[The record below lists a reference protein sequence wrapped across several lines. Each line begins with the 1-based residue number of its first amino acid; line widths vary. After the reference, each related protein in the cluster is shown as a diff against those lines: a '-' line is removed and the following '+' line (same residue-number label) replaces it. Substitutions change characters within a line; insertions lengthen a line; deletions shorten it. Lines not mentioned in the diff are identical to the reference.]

1 MIPMR
6 MKINNNQ
13 DIIINKMFQAS
24 EIAPLAIQPDEN
36 DPNKKAFKILF
47 KLNEHI
53 TDTDIFFEIR
63 LLTED
68 DLDRAYIKSR
78 SIYIDNLEKDE
89 KKYEAFKN
97 MMKGF
102 NVDIFYVG
110 DFYYEFDNGNYYIDG
125 FKQLIEQKSGSV
137 FFERIRVYIP
147 RWMML
152 GLSLYMQ
159 DITDPYNRVEKEY
172 LFASNKFSNMRFE
185 KVENLKVLGT
195 CKTRKE
201 EFISYNTMYELN
213 TGPTFWRFTY
223 EILTEEDL
231 EVKEPIGEQEFEAWY
246 SKYEGNYIGT
256 VKEPNNLYCF
266 IITKNDKGNVVSLM
280 TKDMFINK
288 TNLLDPYKI
297 FVEDVEEP
305 DEECVDNIIDES
317 VLENKNTGYEN
328 ISKEENNEEEAPQE

>member
-13 DIIINKMFQAS
+13 SVIVKKMFQAS
-24 EIAPLAIQPDEN
+24 EIAPLAIQQDEN
-36 DPNKKAFKILF
+36 DSSKKAYKILF

-68 DLDRAYIKSR
+68 DLEKSYLKSR
-78 SIYIDNLEKDE
+78 SIYIDNIKKDE

-97 MMKGF
+97 IMKSF
-102 NVDIFYVG
+102 NIEIFYVG

-125 FKQLIEQKSGSV
+125 FKQIVDLKTNKLYHESI
-137 FFERIRVYIP
+137 RIYIP
-147 RWMML
+147 RWMLIAM
-152 GLSLYMQ
+152 SLYLE
-159 DITDPYNRVEKEY
+159 DVTDPYDKVEKEY
-172 LFASNKFSNMRFE
+172 LFASNEFSNMRFE

-195 CKTRKE
+195 CKTQKE
-201 EFISYNTMYELN
+201 EYFSYNTMYELN

-231 EVKEPIGEQEFEAWY
+231 EVKMPIGEQEFEAWY

-266 IITKNDKGNVVSLM
+266 VTVKNNKDKVTTLM
-280 TKDMFINK
+280 VKDEFINK

-297 FVEDVEEP
+297 FIEDEIEA
-305 DEECVDNIIDES
+305 D
-317 VLENKNTGYEN
+317 
-328 ISKEENNEEEAPQE
+328 KEASEK